1 MKWVSAAFVA
11 VALAGCAS
19 SPRPGPVAAA
29 GGGFSP
35 TAPCEGLARA
45 RVPDRTTVIGSAVA
59 QPASKTAGSPFAPP
73 ADVPAHCEIFGK
85 LQERQGA
92 NGQTYA
98 IKFHLRLPAQWNGKF
113 FFQGGGGSNGVVGDA
128 LGNLMA
134 AQPGNALSLGYAV
147 ISQDSGHDNATN
159 NDPKLQGIGTF
170 GWDAEARRNYGGASI
185 GPVVRTG
192 KALIAAYYG
201 RRPSLTYYVG
211 GSKGG
216 QEGFMALQ
224 RFPEE
229 FDAVLAGYPGFH
241 LASAGG
247 VAQMW
252 DAQAMAEAAKAMNV
266 TMADGQPLLNKAFSD
281 ADLLLVSDAVLK
293 ACDGLDGT
301 VDGIIDDF
309 PACTTAKVS
318 PALGA
323 VTCLGPKTDACLAPA
338 QVAAMR
344 LVFDGARDKEGRQL
358 YSTWPWDAGIA
369 GRTAQGVSQG
379 WRAWK
384 IGPYASD
391 VNSSRAIM
399 LGGGSASAAFTS
411 PPTPVV
417 DTPAG
422 MTRYALGVD
431 VEANAAKVKVKWGR
445 FNESAADY
453 MHADAVD
460 LSKFT
465 AKGGKLLI
473 FHGVADPVFSINDTI
488 AWLDKVNAH
497 VGGRAGNFVRLFAVP
512 GMNHGGGG
520 PATDQIDA
528 FSALVAW
535 REQGTAPASLVGRAR
550 ADTPWPGRTRL
561 LCPYPQQ
568 PRRVGTDL
576 EKADSFRCTDVA
588 PR

>member
-1 MKWVSAAFVA
+1 MRWICTVFAAA
-11 VALAGCAS
+11 ALAGCVSTTPDAGSEAAVRPAAS
-19 SPRPGPVAAA
+19 
-29 GGGFSP
+29 
-35 TAPCEGLARA
+35 CEALARA
-45 RVPDRTTVIGSAVA
+45 PFPDPTTVIASAVA
-59 QPASKTAGSPFAPP
+59 HDASAGPP
-73 ADVPAHCEIFGK
+73 AAPAHCEILGK
-85 LQERQGA
+85 LQERKGA

-98 IKFHLRLPAQWNGKF
+98 IKFHLRLPTDWNGRF
-113 FFQGGGGSNGVVGDA
+113 FFQGGGGSNGVIGDA
-128 LGNLMA
+128 MGNLMA

-147 ISQDSGHDNATN
+147 VSQDSGHDNAVN

-185 GPVVRTG
+185 GPVVLTG
-192 KALIAAYYG
+192 KALIRAYYG
-201 RRPSLTYYVG
+201 RGPRFTYYVG

-241 LASAGG
+241 LAYAGG

-252 DAQAMAEAAKAMNV
+252 DGQAMAEAAQAMGAKA
-266 TMADGQPLLNKAFSD
+266 AGGEPLLNKAFTD

-301 VDGIIDDF
+301 VDGVIDNF
-309 PACTTAKVS
+309 PACTTAKVA
-318 PALGA
+318 PALA
-323 VTCLGPKTDACLAPA
+323 EITCTGIKTPACLAPA

-344 LVFDGARDKEGRQL
+344 KVMDGARGKDGRGL
-358 YSTWPWDAGIA
+358 YSDWPWDAGIA
-369 GRTAQGVSQG
+369 GRTPKGVSQG

-391 VNSSRAIM
+391 TNNSLTIV
-399 LGGGSASAAFTS
+399 LGAGSASAAFTS

-417 DTPAG
+417 NTPADL
-422 MTRYALGVD
+422 TRYALGVD
-431 VEANAAKVKVKWGR
+431 VEANYAKAKVKWGA
-445 FNESAADY
+445 FNESAVDY
-453 MHADAVD
+453 MHADATD

-465 AKGGKLLI
+465 GRGGKLLI
-473 FHGVADPVFSINDTI
+473 FHGVSDPVFSINDTI
-488 AWLDKVNAH
+488 AWLKAVNARA
-497 VGGRAGNFVRLFAVP
+497 GGRASGFVRLFAVP

-520 PATDQIDA
+520 PSTDQIDA

-535 REQGTAPASLVGRAR
+535 RERGIAPESLIGRAR

-576 EKADSFRCTDVA
+576 EKAESFRCADVEA
-588 PR
+588 KSP

>member
-1 MKWVSAAFVA
+1 MRWGLIA
-11 VALAGCAS
+11 VALAFAGCGDAQPS
-19 SPRPGPVAAA
+19 GGSAAA
-29 GGGFSP
+29 ELHP
-35 TAPCEGLARA
+35 MAACEGLAKA
-45 RVPDRTTVIGSAVA
+45 RLPDPTTVIASAV
-59 QPASKTAGSPFAPP
+59 PHAPWLG
-73 ADVPAHCEIFGK
+73 APAHCEILGK
-85 LQERQGA
+85 LQERKGA

-98 IKFHLRLPAQWNGKF
+98 IKFHLRLPTNWNGRF

-128 LGNLMA
+128 MGNLMA

-147 ISQDSGHDNATN
+147 VSQDSGHDNAVN

-192 KALIAAYYG
+192 KALIRAYYG
-201 RRPSLTYYVG
+201 RGPRYTYYVG

-241 LASAGG
+241 LAYAGG

-252 DAQAMAEAAKAMNV
+252 DGQAMAEAAKAMG
-266 TMADGQPLLNKAFSD
+266 AKASDGLPLLNKAFTD
-281 ADLLLVSDAVLK
+281 ADLALVSNAVLK

-309 PACTTAKVS
+309 PACTTARVA
-318 PALGA
+318 PALA
-323 VTCLGPKTDACLAPA
+323 EITCTGEKTPACLAPA

-344 LVFDGARDKEGRQL
+344 KVMDGARGKDGRAL
-358 YSTWPWDAGIA
+358 YANWPWDAGIA
-369 GRTAQGVSQG
+369 GRTLLGVSQG

-391 VNSSRAIM
+391 VNNSRTIL
-399 LGGGSASAAFTS
+399 LGAGSASAAFTS
-411 PPTPVV
+411 PPTPVA
-417 DTPAG
+417 DTPADL
-422 MTRYALGVD
+422 TRYALGVD
-431 VEANAAKVKVKWGR
+431 VEANYAKANVKWGG
-445 FNESAADY
+445 FNESAVDY
-453 MHADAVD
+453 MHADATD

-465 AKGGKLLI
+465 SRGGKLLI
-473 FHGVADPVFSINDTI
+473 FHGVSDPVFSINDTI
-488 AWLDKVNAH
+488 AWLNAVNARA
-497 VGGRAGNFVRLFAVP
+497 GGRASGFVRLFAVP

-535 REQGTAPASLVGRAR
+535 RERGVAPASLVGRAR
-550 ADTPWPGRTRL
+550 ADTPWPGRMRL

-568 PRRVGTDL
+568 PRRTGANL
-576 EKADSFRCTDVA
+576 ERAESFHCVDVA
-588 PR
+588 SKSP

>member
-1 MKWVSAAFVA
+1 MKWVGVAFVA
-11 VALAGCAS
+11 VAFAGCATA
-19 SPRPGPVAAA
+19 PPAETAAA

-35 TAPCEGLARA
+35 TSPCEGLARA
-45 RVPDRTTVIGSAVA
+45 RFPDRTTVITSAVA
-59 QPASKTAGSPFAPP
+59 QQPSRTAGSPFAPP
-73 ADVPAHCEIFGK
+73 ADIPSHCEIFGK

-98 IKFHLRLPAQWNGKF
+98 IKFHVRLPAQWNGRF

-128 LGNLMA
+128 LGNLMG

-201 RRPSLTYYVG
+201 RGPRFTYYVG

-216 QEGFMALQ
+216 QEGFMAVQ

-241 LASAGG
+241 LAYAGG

-252 DAQAMAEAAKAMNV
+252 DAQAFADAARAMDAK
-266 TMADGQPLLNKAFSD
+266 TPDGQPLLNKAFTD

-301 VDGIIDDF
+301 QDGIVENF
-309 PACTTAKVS
+309 RACTTAKVA
-318 PALGA
+318 PALVA
-323 VTCLGPKTDACLAPA
+323 VTCSAAKAPACLAPA
-338 QVAAMR
+338 QVAALRKVM
-344 LVFDGARDKEGRQL
+344 DGARSKDGRIL
-358 YSTWPWDAGIA
+358 YADWPWDAGIA
-369 GRTAQGVSQG
+369 GRTPQGASQG

-384 IGPYASD
+384 LGPYASE
-391 VNSSRAIM
+391 VNSSRAIV

-411 PPTPVV
+411 PPTPVA
-417 DTPAG
+417 DTPAD

-431 VEANAAKVKVKWGR
+431 VDANAAKAKVKWGA
-445 FNESAADY
+445 FNESAVDY
-453 MHADAVD
+453 MHADATD

-465 AKGGKLLI
+465 GKGGKLLI
-473 FHGVADPVFSINDTI
+473 YHGVSDPVFSINDTI
-488 AWLDKVNAH
+488 VWLERVNARA
-497 VGGRAGNFVRLFAVP
+497 GGRAASFVRLFAVP

-520 PATDQIDA
+520 PATDQIEV

-535 REQGTAPASLVGRAR
+535 REKGVAPASLVGRAR

-568 PRRVGTDL
+568 PRRTSGDP
-576 EKADSFRCTDVA
+576 EKAESFRCVDVK
-588 PR
+588 P